1 VPTDPDRCGKG
12 ADLPV
17 MRDGMVL
24 PPTGYAA
31 VEAEAEAAEAS
42 PAAKL

>member
-1 VPTDPDRCGKG
+1 
-12 ADLPV
+12 
-17 MRDGMVL
+17 MVL

-31 VEAEAEAAEAS
+31 VEAEAEAAS